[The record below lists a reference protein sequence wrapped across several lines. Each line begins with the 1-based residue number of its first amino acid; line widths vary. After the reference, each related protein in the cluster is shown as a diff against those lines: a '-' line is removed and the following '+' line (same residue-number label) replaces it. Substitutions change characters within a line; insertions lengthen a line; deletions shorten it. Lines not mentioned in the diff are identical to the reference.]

1 MEALMPRVRG
11 MERKALQSALCF
23 LGQKI
28 GHEWARDNNVCS
40 HRPGANRVIDT
51 ADLEAWG
58 DRLRSSGDVL
68 SEVEAIETL
77 AAARL
82 QARR

>member
-23 LGQKI
+23 LGQSFLGQKI
-28 GHEWARDNNVCS
+28 GHEWARDNNV
-40 HRPGANRVIDT
+40 RVIDT

-58 DRLRSSGDVL
+58 DRLRSSSDVL